1 VLQSLA
7 NDIDPNLEKEKGNKE
22 SSKMME
28 GIKGEV
34 ELRGWLATCGNL
46 HEIGVGKP
54 VSFGQ
59 AFLSPFSAGFFK
71 F

>member
-34 ELRGWLATCGNL
+34 ELRGWLATCEKIYMN
-46 HEIGVGKP
+46 
-54 VSFGQ
+54 
-59 AFLSPFSAGFFK
+59 
-71 F
+71 